1 MRARNMNLGNEM
13 IRIVMAATAA
23 AVLASACG
31 AVGGGDKAA
40 IIAACT
46 KEGESQKNCECVA
59 NEFEKA
65 LDKDAFHAMALGAQG
80 KEEEADKIMNALP
93 MDKQMA
99 MATAAMGVMMKCVPG
114 AS

>member
-1 MRARNMNLGNEM
+1 M
-13 IRIVMAATAA
+13 IRIVMVAA
-23 AVLASACG
+23 AAAAFASACS
-31 AVGGGDKAA
+31 AAGGDKAA
-40 IIAACT
+40 IVAACT

-59 NEFEKA
+59 TEFEKN
-65 LDKDAFHAMALGAQG
+65 LDKEAFHAMALGAQG

-99 MATAAMGVMMKCVPG
+99 MATAAMGAMMKCAPDG